1 MELQKIIDNEDYMNI
16 FKENNINVRKY
27 SKLRLIIL
35 RTYPNH
41 QYDYTTNPWIRYC
54 RGAIINTETNRV
66 VCIPPL
72 KSEQKKEVNIND
84 YNENEYSF
92 EPLIDGTM
100 INMFY
105 HDDEWMISTRSNIG
119 AKNSWDGKVPFYKL
133 FESVNGVEWY
143 NQLKKDHCYSFV
155 LHHKENRIV
164 SPINENSIFLVEMY
178 DLSCN
183 NIKRLNVKDFDTI
196 DGITNNLLMNKDQ
209 SKHYLENENNFSV
222 KGFTIK
228 TDLERIKWMNPNY
241 EYVNSLKKNFNNKF
255 LSYVA
260 LRQEWKLSEYLKYFP
275 EERYIYN
282 LYRERF
288 SLIKD
293 ELYQSYIKVNI
304 TKKITRKEV
313 KYPLRPLVHELHQ
326 YYLKTKHKIN
336 MNYIN
341 EYMQK
346 IPGRRLLFIYN
357 QMF

>member
-1 MELQKIIDNEDYMNI
+1 
-16 FKENNINVRKY
+16 
-27 SKLRLIIL
+27 
-35 RTYPNH
+35 
-41 QYDYTTNPWIRYC
+41 
-54 RGAIINTETNRV
+54 
-66 VCIPPL
+66 
-72 KSEQKKEVNIND
+72 
-84 YNENEYSF
+84 
-92 EPLIDGTM
+92 
-100 INMFY
+100 
-105 HDDEWMISTRSNIG
+105 
-119 AKNSWDGKVPFYKL
+119 
-133 FESVNGVEWY
+133 
-143 NQLKKDHCYSFV
+143 
-155 LHHKENRIV
+155 
-164 SPINENSIFLVEMY
+164 
-178 DLSCN
+178 
-183 NIKRLNVKDFDTI
+183 
-196 DGITNNLLMNKDQ
+196 MNKDQ